1 MSEEFSA
8 AQPARA
14 SEPDDLEDIV
24 VEKAMIAQALGG
36 WRGVFDS
43 GIPSLVFVI
52 VYLATGQSL
61 TPSLWAAVGVGLVV
75 VVVRLA
81 RRQSI
86 QQVASGFFGLAF
98 SAWLAS
104 RSGKAEDFFLPG
116 LLINGVYAVVLFIS
130 ILIRRPLMAY
140 AMGAIT
146 GDVRGWM
153 TNPQRRRA
161 ATAATWVWVVLFAGK
176 LAVQIPLYL
185 AGAVAALGITRVVLG
200 YPLLALGAY
209 LSFRLIQP
217 AMHVAPAVE
226 GAPDSD

>member
-209 LSFRLIQP
+209 LSFRHIQP
-217 AMHVAPAVE
+217 AQHVSPADE
-226 GAPDSD
+226 GAPETD